1 MKLRDVIDLGDD
13 GAGRELVREMLR
25 LIGDDPA
32 REGLIDTPDRVVR
45 SWRELFA
52 GYHEDPKRHLAKT
65 FATTS
70 TQMVCVNGIDLVSTC
85 EHHML
90 PFQGT
95 CDIAYLPRT
104 RVVGLSKF
112 ARLVDGYGRRLQIQE
127 RLTDQIADAIAEC
140 VDTLGVA
147 VRIRARHS
155 CMCLRGA
162 RNQGASMTTTALRGV
177 FGEDP
182 TVRSEWISTLPP

>member
-1 MKLRDVIDLGDD
+1 MMDARVLVRGIIEALGDD
-13 GAGRELVREMLR
+13 P
-25 LIGDDPA
+25 D
-32 REGLIDTPDRVVR
+32 REGLRDTPDRVVR
-45 SWRELFA
+45 SWSELFS
-52 GYHEDPKRHLAKT
+52 GYGDDPVRHLRKT
-65 FATTS
+65 FAMTS
-70 TQMVCVNGIDLVSTC
+70 TQMVSVNGIDLVSTC

-90 PFQGT
+90 PFAGT
-95 CDIAYLPRT
+95 CDIAYLPRG

-127 RLTDQIADAIAEC
+127 RLTDQIADAIHLH

-177 FGEDP
+177 FLDDP
-182 TVRSEWISTLPP
+182 AVRGEWIATLPA